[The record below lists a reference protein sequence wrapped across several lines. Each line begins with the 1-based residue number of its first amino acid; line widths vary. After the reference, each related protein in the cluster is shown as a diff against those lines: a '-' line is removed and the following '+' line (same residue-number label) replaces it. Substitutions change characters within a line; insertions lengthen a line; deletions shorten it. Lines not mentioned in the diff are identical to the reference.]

1 MEELTERQKSIL
13 RLIVQ
18 EYVHTATPVPSEAIT
33 GRYRLGVSPAT
44 VRNEMASLEEKVY
57 ISHPH
62 TSAGRMPTDKG
73 YRYFVESLMGEAEL
87 PLAERLTIQHQ
98 FHQIELEQEE
108 WLRLAA
114 AVLSQAVHNAAV
126 ITTPLAAQARFKHLE
141 LISVQDLMA
150 LLVLVLQEGTIKQQM
165 LTLSEPMSQEGLSL
179 VANKL
184 NATCAGLSRE
194 QIAAKDGELTPLERQ
209 VLNIVLHIMR
219 QLDERTSSE
228 VYHNGLAYALEQPEF
243 QQAGKARQ
251 VLEVLEQRSLL
262 ATALGQLLLSRPDQ
276 PGVQVFIGQENPWD
290 ELRDY
295 SLVLAPYGLLDEM
308 SGVLGVLGP
317 TRLPYWR
324 AISSVRYMAAILS
337 TLLGEMYG

>member
-13 RLIVQ
+13 RIIVQ
-18 EYVHTATPVPSEAIT
+18 EYVRTATPVPSEAIPS
-33 GRYRLGVSPAT
+33 RYRLGVSPAT
-44 VRNEMASLEEKVY
+44 VRNEMAVLEEKGY

-62 TSAGRMPTDKG
+62 TSAGRVPTDKG

-87 PLAERLTIQHQ
+87 PIAERLKIQHQ

-108 WLRLAA
+108 WLHLAA
-114 AVLSQAVHNAAV
+114 AVLAQAVHNAAV
-126 ITTPLAAQARFKHLE
+126 ITPPLAAQARFKHLE
-141 LISVQDLMA
+141 LIAVHDLLA
-150 LLVLVLQEGTIKQQM
+150 LLVLVLQDGTIKQQM
-165 LTLSEPMSQEGLSL
+165 LTLSEPMPQEELSPL
-179 VANKL
+179 ANKL
-184 NATCAGLSRE
+184 NASCAGLSRE
-194 QIAAKDGELTPLERQ
+194 QIAAQDGELTPLERQ
-209 VLNIVLHIMR
+209 VTTIILHLMR
-219 QLDERTSSE
+219 QLDEKTSSE

-243 QQAGKARQ
+243 QQAGKAQQ

-262 ATALGQLLLSRPDQ
+262 ATVLGQLLLSRPGE

-324 AISSVRYMAAILS
+324 AISSVRYMAVILS